1 MRDSGF
7 CRVNP
12 LSEFKYDGLSVHPYE
27 VMFVPMSTVAI
38 ENGWS
43 FAKLAAQY
51 ETWMSLQVGKTYRG
65 FPCPSACECTP

>member
-1 MRDSGF
+1 MLCH
-7 CRVNP
+7 CRINP

-27 VMFVPMSTVAI
+27 VMFVPMSTIAI

-51 ETWMSLQVGKTYRG
+51 ETWMSLQVQISLLTML
-65 FPCPSACECTP
+65 CTFNNEL